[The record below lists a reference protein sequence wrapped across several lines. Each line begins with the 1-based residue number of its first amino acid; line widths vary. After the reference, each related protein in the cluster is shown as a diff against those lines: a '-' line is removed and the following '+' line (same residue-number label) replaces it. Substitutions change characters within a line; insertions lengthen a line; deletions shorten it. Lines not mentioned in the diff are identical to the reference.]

1 MPFFIWKE
9 ILTKRSKRKI
19 MANDNQGETTTII
32 KKFELI
38 TLILKTSLEGINLD
52 QDQIYLL
59 VVTML

>member
-1 MPFFIWKE
+1 
-9 ILTKRSKRKI
+9 

-32 KKFELI
+32 KKFELM
-38 TLILKTSLEGINLD
+38 TLILKTSLEEINLD